1 MASLPR
7 GCARGRRGRRRL
19 LSNTH
24 ALYQYC
30 PVPRIMYPELEHELF
45 CNIYYLRHLCDTAK
59 FPNWDI
65 KKPVRRGYIHA
76 SL

>member
-1 MASLPR
+1 M
-7 GCARGRRGRRRL
+7 GRAGSL

-30 PVPRIMYPELEHELF
+30 PMPKIMFPELEHELF

-59 FPNWDI
+59 FPTWPVKN
-65 KKPVRRGYIHA
+65 PVRPCAQRILLSA
-76 SL
+76 AMRLEQA